1 MHPNPESIAPLGG
14 ALNYKAKKSSISGQ
28 ITALILTLM
37 FVFTSVNL
45 MLDNSENQSVGLDQV
60 IDISQYDLTDE
71 QVTALAGSRASSGN
85 WLHQVGGI
93 GSDQGIVSRIGSNG
107 DLYVA
112 GNVCHGAGTCSALF
126 GSTAIYANNDIFVAR
141 LDTNGTWLWIAQT
154 SGTDSSA
161 YAYLTDMAI
170 DSFGHVFV
178 SGYYKRTKSWGTIS
192 ETASNYVDYFDGF
205 AARLSST
212 GTWSWVRTME
222 NYDQGY
228 ARGIAVDSNQNV
240 YVVGE
245 SKLYYGSS
253 SYRYTYFPTTTSTY
267 SLSCASGCGDW
278 YFFPWLVKFDGTGT
292 YQWSD
297 RLSDNCRNRYM
308 RDVITDGN
316 NSVIVAGYF
325 DSTLS
330 FQTMSTT
337 SSGNTDIFL
346 AKVDSS
352 HSWQWLTHGGGLSDD
367 QPEKLAIDSSDD
379 IYLTGYNWAHA
390 SFGPTIILANNGG
403 FVVKALGN
411 GSWEWGTRVFF
422 GSQGSE
428 RSYDSVV
435 HSNNNITAVTSR
447 YIVHLNS
454 TGAQQWYEYTDSI
467 NMRSLSLDS
476 NETSYITGYFNSN
489 RYFENYYLVNNGSD
503 DLFITKWDRD
513 RDDDSV
519 ADRLDNCGDH
529 PNGNQDDYDN
539 DGPGDVCDADDD
551 NDGFL
556 DVADNCPTGD
566 MNWVSNSTTDRDN
579 DGCQDSGED
588 TDDDDD
594 GIGDTFDLCHPTGLL
609 NWTSN
614 SWTDHDADGCK
625 DDVED
630 LDDDNDGIDDLS
642 DMCSHGNLGWSSN
655 STTDHDSDGCYDV
668 SEDSD
673 DDNDGVYDYLDAC
686 SFGDLGWSSN
696 ETTDHDLDGCQD
708 SLEDLDDDEDGALDI
723 NDICP
728 RGVSYWI
735 RYVPA
740 DYDDDGCRD
749 SDEDVDDDNDGVT
762 DHSDF
767 CHLGERNWTSTNSTD
782 NDMDGCR
789 DLTEDDDDDN
799 DGVSD
804 ANDFCPQGDIGW
816 TTGKVTDHDSDG
828 CNDALEDL
836 DDDGDGVN
844 DSMDDCPR
852 GMIEWVSNGG
862 SDFDGDGCLD
872 SVEDGDDDGDGIT
885 DYLDPCPYGDENCF
899 TQGGDG
905 GNVTIIHQYPEN
917 SSDDNSTPVTTT
929 VIHYYNNS
937 TTIIY
942 YHNNSTSNNITTP
955 LDDGGVEVDNTLEN
969 STETDSLSQ
978 LDDAEKGYS
987 TSDLINLASS
997 ISLLLIA
1004 IFAMLLVIGQNRTRK
1019 DEFTNSTPFIEDESF
1034 LYQESSQTEEITE
1047 ESFTDD
1053 FDTNSNYEIDSGPK
1067 EAPTIPSID
1076 LGGAWSTDGNEW
1088 LEYPSG
1094 SGQHWYRKETGSEWL
1109 PWEQE

>member
-1 MHPNPESIAPLGG
+1 MRPNHESIAPLGG

-37 FVFTSVNL
+37 FVFTSLNL

-60 IDISQYDLTDE
+60 IDISQYDLTAE

-93 GSDQGIVSRIGSNG
+93 GSDQGIVSRIGPNG
-107 DLYVA
+107 GLYVA

-161 YAYLTDMAI
+161 YAYLTDMAL
-170 DSFGHVFV
+170 DSYGNVFI

-192 ETASNYVDYFDGF
+192 ETASNNYDNFDGF

-222 NYDQGY
+222 NYDHGY

-240 YVVGE
+240 YIVGE
-245 SKLYYGSS
+245 SNLYYGSS
-253 SYRYTYFPTTTSTY
+253 TYRYVNFPTPSSTPSISTNCY
-267 SLSCASGCGDW
+267 DW
-278 YFFPWLVKFDGTGT
+278 RYWAWLVKYDGVGAI
-292 YQWSD
+292 QWVDTLQS
-297 RLSDNCRNRYM
+297 NCYNRYM
-308 RDVITDGN
+308 KDVVVDSN
-316 NSVIVAGYF
+316 NSVIVTGRF
-325 DSTLS
+325 DNTLS
-330 FQTMSTT
+330 FQSMSTT
-337 SSGNTDIFL
+337 SSGNYDIFL

-352 HSWQWLTHGGGLSDD
+352 HNWQWLTHGGGLSDD
-367 QPEKLAIDSSDD
+367 DSEKLSVDSSDD
-379 IYLTGYNWAHA
+379 IYITGYNNAHA
-390 SFGPTIILANNGG
+390 SFGATIILANNGG

-411 GSWEWGTRVFF
+411 GSWEWGTRVFVPNW
-422 GSQGSE
+422 GSQ
-428 RSYDSVV
+428 RTYDSVV
-435 HSNNNITAVTSR
+435 HSNNNITTVTNR
-447 YIVHLNS
+447 YIFHLNS
-454 TGAQQWYEYTDSI
+454 SGAQQWYENTDDI
-467 NMRSLSLDS
+467 YMRSLSLDS
-476 NETSYITGYFNSN
+476 NETSYITGYFSSN
-489 RYFENYYLVNNGSD
+489 RNFENYNLINNGSD

-529 PNGNQDDYDN
+529 PNSNQDDYDN

-588 TDDDDD
+588 IDDDDD
-594 GIGDTFDLCHPTGLL
+594 GIGDSFDLCHPTGLL

-630 LDDDNDGIDDLS
+630 SDDDNDGIDDLS
-642 DMCSHGNLGWSSN
+642 DTCSHGDIGWSSN

-673 DDNDGVYDYLDAC
+673 DDNDGVYDSSDEC

-767 CHLGERNWTSTNSTD
+767 CHLGERNWTSTASTD

-899 TQGGDG
+899 TGSG

-917 SSDDNSTPVTTT
+917 SSNDNSIPVTTT
-929 VIHYYNNS
+929 VIHYHNNS
-937 TTIIY
+937 TTITY

-955 LDDGGVEVDNTLEN
+955 LDDGGAEVDNTLEN

-978 LDDAEKGYS
+978 VDDAEKGYS

-1004 IFAMLLVIGQNRTRK
+1004 IFAMLMVIGQNRTRK
-1019 DEFTNSTPFIEDESF
+1019 GEFTNSTPYIEDDSF

-1094 SGQHWYRKETGSEWL
+1094 SGQHWYRKEVGTEWL

>member
-1 MHPNPESIAPLGG
+1 MHSSHESTAQLGG
-14 ALNYKAKKSSISGQ
+14 APNHKGEKPSISGQ

-37 FVFTSVNL
+37 FVFTSLNL

-60 IDISQYDLTDE
+60 IDVSQYDLTDE
-71 QVTALAGSRASSGN
+71 QVTALSGSRASSGN

-93 GSDQGIVSRIGSNG
+93 GSDQGIVSKIGPNG

-141 LDTNGTWLWIAQT
+141 LDTNGTWLWVAQT
-154 SGTDSSA
+154 SGTDSNA
-161 YAYLTDMAI
+161 YAFLTDMAI
-170 DSFGHVFV
+170 DSFGHVFI

-192 ETASNYVDYFDGF
+192 ETASNYVDYFDGYV
-205 AARLSST
+205 ARLSST

-222 NYDQGY
+222 NYDNGY

-245 SKLYYGSS
+245 SYLYYSS
-253 SYRYTYFPTTTSTY
+253 STYRYLSFPTPSTTITLSTP
-267 SLSCASGCGDW
+267 SCGNW
-278 YFFPWLVKFDGTGT
+278 FYWPWLVKFDGTGT
-292 YQWSD
+292 YQWAD
-297 RLSDNCRNRYM
+297 RLSDSCDSNYM
-308 RDVITDGN
+308 RDVITDSN
-316 NSVIVAGYF
+316 DSVIMTGYF
-325 DSTLS
+325 DDTLS
-330 FQTMSTT
+330 FQSMSTT

-352 HSWQWLTHGGGLSDD
+352 HSWQWLTHGGGLSNDE
-367 QPEKLAIDSSDD
+367 PEKLAIDSSDD

-422 GSQGSE
+422 GNHGSE

-447 YIVHLNS
+447 FIVHLNS
-454 TGAQQWYEYTDSI
+454 TGAQQWYEYTDTI

-503 DLFITKWDRD
+503 DLLITKWDRD

-529 PNGNQDDYDN
+529 ANGNQDDYDN

-588 TDDDDD
+588 SDDDDD
-594 GIGDTFDLCHPTGLL
+594 GIGDASDLCHPTGLL

-630 LDDDNDGIDDLS
+630 SDDDNDGIADIS
-642 DMCSHGNLGWSSN
+642 DYCPHGNLDWSSN
-655 STTDHDSDGCYDV
+655 STTDHDSDGCYDD
-668 SEDSD
+668 SEDYD
-673 DDNDGVYDYLDAC
+673 DDDDGVPDSSDVC
-686 SFGDLGWSSN
+686 SFGDLGWLSN
-696 ETTDHDLDGCQD
+696 TTTDHDFDGCQD

-767 CHLGERNWTSTNSTD
+767 CHLGELNWTSTTSTD

-816 TTGKVTDHDSDG
+816 ITGRVTDHDSDG
-828 CNDALEDL
+828 CNDALEDH

-844 DSMDDCPR
+844 DSMDDCPK
-852 GMIEWVSNGG
+852 GMVDWVSNGG
-862 SDFDGDGCLD
+862 SDYDGDGCLD
-872 SVEDGDDDGDGIT
+872 SVEDGDDDGDGVT
-885 DYLDPCPYGDENCF
+885 DYLDPCPYGDTNCI
-899 TQGGDG
+899 TQGGAG

-955 LDDGGVEVDNTLEN
+955 IDDGGVEVDNTLDN
-969 STETDSLSQ
+969 STQTDSVSQ
-978 LDDAEKGYS
+978 FDDAEKGYS

-1004 IFAMLLVIGQNRTRK
+1004 IFAMLLVIGQNRTK
-1019 DEFTNSTPFIEDESF
+1019 NNPFQNSTSFIEDESF
-1034 LYQESSQTEEITE
+1034 YSEPPQVEDMIERPFAENQESASNLKQEV
-1047 ESFTDD
+1047 
-1053 FDTNSNYEIDSGPK
+1053 DTIPK
-1067 EAPTIPSID
+1067 EVPVIPPID
-1076 LGGAWSTDGNEW
+1076 LVGIWSTDGNEW
-1088 LEYPSG
+1088 VEHPLD
-1094 SGQHWYRKETGSEWL
+1094 SGQHWFRKETGSEWL
-1109 PWEQE
+1109 PWEQD